1 MNSKNT
7 FSKEG
12 ICTYSFRDANNNVFP
27 SYILQEFQ
35 DIAST
40 HAEILKVGYNDL
52 IARDLIWVITKSR
65 FHIYKDIPYDEFKEI
80 TWPQKKGVLDF
91 NREYKF
97 VDKNGNV
104 LVKGT
109 SKWCILNINTRK
121 LVRTREV
128 NYERIDDFNEEVTF
142 YDPYETLVEFEHNE
156 NNYLKTFDVNYSLLD
171 HNLHLNNTHYAS
183 FILDSI
189 EGIEKKKI
197 TDLQI
202 NYLNECHFKQKVST
216 YYKKHDDSNKII
228 IEGIRDDGV
237 ISFIG
242 LVTLE
247 NI

>member
-1 MNSKNT
+1 MFLIRS
-7 FSKEG
+7 
-12 ICTYSFRDANNNVFP
+12 
-27 SYILQEFQ
+27 SYISNKAFCFTFFSGWKYPSSIFFIFPLFHSLHLPVQLVLNAFI
-35 DIAST
+35 DIFSVYT
-40 HAEILKVGYNDL
+40 GQIYN
-52 IARDLIWVITKSR
+52 
-65 FHIYKDIPYDEFKEI
+65 
-80 TWPQKKGVLDF
+80 
-91 NREYKF
+91 
-97 VDKNGNV
+97 
-104 LVKGT
+104 
-109 SKWCILNINTRK
+109 
-121 LVRTREV
+121 
-128 NYERIDDFNEEVTF
+128 
-142 YDPYETLVEFEHNE
+142 
-156 NNYLKTFDVNYSLLD
+156 LLD

>member
-97 VDKNGNV
+97 VDKNGNI

-128 NYERIDDFNEEVTF
+128 NYEGIDDFNEEVNF
-142 YDPYETLVEFEHNE
+142 DDPYETLVEFEHNE

>member
-65 FHIYKDIPYDEFKEI
+65 FHIYKEIPYDEFKEI
-80 TWPQKKGVLDF
+80 TKKKKKGVLDF

-128 NYERIDDFNEEVTF
+128 NYEGIDDFNEEVNF
-142 YDPYETLVEFEHNE
+142 DDPYETLVEFEHNE
-156 NNYLKTFDVNYSLLD
+156 SNYLKTFDVNYSLLD